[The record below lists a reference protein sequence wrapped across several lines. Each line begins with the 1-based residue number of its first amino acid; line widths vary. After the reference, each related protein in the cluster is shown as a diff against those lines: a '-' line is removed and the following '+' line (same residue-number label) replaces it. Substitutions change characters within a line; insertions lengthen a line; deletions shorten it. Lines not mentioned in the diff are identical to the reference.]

1 MRRNEIFERNR
12 LFRSDEGGSRRLH
25 LTPRHSATIGH
36 YSSPEPNEY
45 SDDYYGPGDRYE
57 GRGFEDDFNPP
68 RQDERGDVGGI
79 VLHRGDVRPT
89 ARPTD
94 SGHYGEMRPGDQ
106 SWGALQR
113 HMSQRQQQS
122 APNHRGRGP
131 KGYQRSDERL
141 HEIICEMLTNDPD
154 IDASEVTV
162 EVKGGEVT
170 LTGNVDDR
178 RTKYEIEHKIEHHA
192 GVNEI
197 HNQLRTWRPR

>member
-1 MRRNEIFERNR
+1 MRRNELFERNR
-12 LFRSDEGGSRRLH
+12 RFRSDEGGNRRLH
-25 LTPRHSATIGH
+25 LTPRHSATMGH

-68 RQDERGDVGGI
+68 RQDERSDVGGI
-79 VLHRGDVRPT
+79 VLRPGDVRPT

-94 SGHYGEMRPGDQ
+94 SGHYGEMHPGDQ
-106 SWGALQR
+106 SWASLRR
-113 HMSQRQQQS
+113 HMSHRQEES

-141 HEIICEMLTNDPD
+141 HEMICEMLTNDPD
-154 IDASEVTV
+154 INASEVTV

-178 RTKYEIEHKIEHHA
+178 RTKYDIEHKIDRYT
-192 GVNEI
+192 GVHEI
-197 HNQLRTWRPR
+197 RNQLRTWRPR